1 MKKIKPYLVL
11 VIFYLLIFFA
21 NLSATVPIDLYK
33 VLEIDLGM
41 EIGQLRAVPVELGG
55 NQSKGMLLVY
65 SEDAEIDPYIGMFF
79 FPKGTTKLKLI
90 TEEGKESWHK
100 DLGQG
105 MVSGIWF
112 LPVFSFDLNQD
123 GIDEIWLVN
132 NKDQEHPLDYRQ
144 FVLERMDSK
153 TGKTIGQWPWSL
165 ANQNQ
170 SMSHK
175 YRNFIL
181 GGYVKEKA
189 VLVTAQ
195 GTYGEMKLQGWNSDM
210 SERWN
215 YTIPAG
221 SEGGNG
227 SHVCPVVDINF
238 DGIDEFMW
246 GERCISMDSGKELF

>member
-1 MKKIKPYLVL
+1 MKKIKPYIALTF
-11 VIFYLLIFFA
+11 FYLLISFPSF
-21 NLSATVPIDLYK
+21 SATASIDLYK

-41 EIGQLRAVPVELGG
+41 EIGQLRAVPVELGK
-55 NQSKGMLLVY
+55 NQPKGMLLVY

-90 TEEGKESWHK
+90 TELGKELWYK
-100 DLGQG
+100 DLGPG

-132 NKDQEHPLDYRQ
+132 NSDQEHPLDYRK
-144 FVLERMDSK
+144 FVLERID
-153 TGKTIGQWPWSL
+153 GKSGKLLSRKPSPEIDQK
-165 ANQNQ
+165 Q

-181 GGYVKEKA
+181 GGYVKEKP

-195 GTYGEMKLQGWNSDM
+195 GTYGEMRLQGWNTDM

-215 YTIPAG
+215 YSIPAG

-246 GERCISMDSGKELF
+246 VV